1 MQKPVP
7 TTELPDQAP
16 WLIRQRHMFTWL
28 VWLGALACAA
38 ALGSQYPDVDPLDA
52 WALPTLTLILV
63 CLRVLLSR
71 AVIITATA
79 VQVTFMA
86 TAAYV
91 LLALNH
97 QFSVLTVTSMAL
109 MENTYW
115 FAVIYVAAF
124 LVYEPRQATRVAG
137 LILALATL
145 ICAANLLLTV
155 PQAAR
160 INLIGP
166 CAQFLLVGGVLTLM
180 QATLGVQR
188 TQYQAARA
196 AALTDP
202 LTGVANRRAAEER
215 LAHLTRTGETYTLV
229 LFDLDHFKRVNDMH
243 GHAMGDLVLRGVADI
258 TRRHLPDGS
267 LMARWGGEEFL
278 LILPEQRDKHLRPM
292 LDQLRSDLR
301 HHRYGTVNGVTACF
315 GVATAAT
322 AEDPVRVVERADLAM
337 YRVKQQGRN
346 DVHLADLRRT
356 QVT

>member
-1 MQKPVP
+1 
-7 TTELPDQAP
+7 
-16 WLIRQRHMFTWL
+16 MFTWL

-38 ALGSQYPDVDPLDA
+38 ALGSQYPRLDPLDV
-52 WALPTLTLILV
+52 WALPALVLTLLV
-63 CLRVLLSR
+63 LRVMLGQATVSIGT
-71 AVIITATA
+71 AVHVTFISTAT
-79 VQVTFMA
+79 
-86 TAAYV
+86 YV

-97 QFSVLTVTSMAL
+97 QFSVLTVQSMAL

-124 LVYEPRQATRVAG
+124 LVYEPRKAVGAAG
-137 LILALATL
+137 VILGLATF
-145 ICAANLLLTV
+145 ICVLNMLLVV
-155 PQAAR
+155 PPAAR
-160 INLIGP
+160 LQLLGP
-166 CAQFLLVGGVLTLM
+166 CAQFLLVGAVLTLI

-188 TQYQAARA
+188 TQFQAARA

-202 LTGVANRRAAEER
+202 LTGLANRRAAEER
-215 LAHLTRTGETYTLV
+215 LTRLTQNAETYTLI

-243 GHAMGDLVLRGVADI
+243 GHAMGDLVLRGVADVA
-258 TRRHLPDGS
+258 RRHLPEGS

-292 LDQLRSDLR
+292 LDRLRADLR

-315 GVATAAT
+315 GVATASP
-322 AEDPVRVVERADLAM
+322 AEDPTAVVERADLAM

-356 QVT
+356 HVS